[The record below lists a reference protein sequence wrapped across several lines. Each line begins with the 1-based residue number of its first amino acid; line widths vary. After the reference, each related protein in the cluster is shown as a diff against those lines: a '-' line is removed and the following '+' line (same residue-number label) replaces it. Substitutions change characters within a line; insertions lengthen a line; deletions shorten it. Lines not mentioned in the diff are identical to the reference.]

1 MGMKKFIVVPD
12 SFKGTLTSKEICGI
26 MKDKILEHYPSAEV
40 ITLPVADG
48 GEGSVDCFL
57 SAVGGELI
65 KIKAKNPLFEEI
77 DSFYGLIGGGKT
89 AVVEMAAAAGL
100 PLIEDRK
107 NPLIATTYGVGELM
121 LDAVRRGACEI
132 ILGLGGSATNDF
144 GCGAAARLGVRFYD
158 ESGESFIPTG
168 KTLMRVQK
176 IDASGVLPEI
186 KNTKITLMC
195 DVKNPVFG
203 ERGAAYVY
211 APQKGASADDVMLLD
226 SGLRHITEVVAREL
240 SVDVSTLAG
249 GGAAGAMAAGMVAF
263 FGAEIKMGIDAVL
276 DAVDYD
282 KLLSGADAVFTGEGK
297 LDSQSLEGKVI
308 YGVASRAKKCCVPVI
323 ALVGGIDGD
332 VSEIYRVGV
341 NSVFSINRMPEDF
354 STARYKSRENLAFAF
369 DNLLRILKI

>member
-1 MGMKKFIVVPD
+1 M
-12 SFKGTLTSKEICGI
+12 
-26 MKDKILEHYPSAEV
+26 
-40 ITLPVADG
+40 
-48 GEGSVDCFL
+48 
-57 SAVGGELI
+57 
-65 KIKAKNPLFEEI
+65 
-77 DSFYGLIGGGKT
+77 
-89 AVVEMAAAAGL
+89 
-100 PLIEDRK
+100 
-107 NPLIATTYGVGELM
+107 
-121 LDAVRRGACEI
+121 
-132 ILGLGGSATNDF
+132 
-144 GCGAAARLGVRFYD
+144 
-158 ESGESFIPTG
+158 GESFIPCG
-168 KTLMRVQK
+168 KTLTRVQK
-176 IDASGVLPEI
+176 IDTSGVLPEI
-186 KNTKITLMC
+186 RNTKITLMC

-226 SGLRHITEVVAREL
+226 RGLRHITEVVAREL

-282 KLLSGADAVFTGEGK
+282 TLLSGTDAVFTGEGK

-308 YGVASRAKKCCVPVI
+308 YGVASRAKKCGVPVI
-323 ALVGGIDGD
+323 ALVGGIDDD